1 MTHVLVTRPYDA
13 SQQLAE
19 LLDVRGLIPVVM
31 PFYTFKASK
40 PAIDVNSAWADK
52 PSRRLAVFTSPR
64 AVQFGIPFIPAPG
77 QLDAIE
83 IAVIGSATGAKLAG
97 SGYPVHLQARSG
109 FTSEDLLQVP
119 QLAENPGVA
128 MIFCAPGGR
137 ETLAEGL
144 QKLGWRVIKA
154 MVYQRV
160 PLQPDTE
167 QIDKLRKAGGLI
179 STWTSISALKLAEQY
194 LPRDVWGKI
203 LASPAL
209 AISSRIQHHLVKLG
223 ASSVELAD
231 GPGNPELLQSVL
243 RLNKCLQDSGWKEN
257 N

>member
-1 MTHVLVTRPYDA
+1 MTHVLITRPYDA
-13 SQQLAE
+13 SQQLAG

-31 PFYTFKASK
+31 PLYTFTASE
-40 PAIDVNSAWADK
+40 PGIDIEAVWSGHQL
-52 PSRRLAVFTSPR
+52 RRLAVFTSPR
-64 AVQFGIPFIPAPG
+64 AVQFGQQFIPAPD
-77 QLDAIE
+77 QLDGIE
-83 IAVIGSATGAKLAG
+83 IAVIGSATGAKLVDF
-97 SGYPVHLQARSG
+97 GYPVHLKARWG

-119 QLAENPGVA
+119 QLADGPGVA
-128 MIFCAPGGR
+128 VIFCAPGGR

-144 QKLGWRVIKA
+144 DKLGWRVIKA

-160 PLQPDTE
+160 PLQPDTG
-167 QIDKLRKAGGLI
+167 QVGKLRNARDLI

-194 LPRDVWGKI
+194 LPADVWGKI
-203 LASPAL
+203 LESPAL
-209 AISSRIQHHLVKLG
+209 VISSRIQHHLVQLG

-243 RLNKCLQDSGWKEN
+243 RLNKRLQDAGWKQN